1 MRRIGLLI
9 SLLVAVLA
17 MSACESES
25 NVQTAAHHDQK
36 AIKQSMIKSLGSKK
50 KQDFQTLSN
59 DMQLAVVFS
68 SMVDVSETFDY
79 GIGNPEYFIRSSM
92 TEEEADIAKKNLE
105 SIKLENGRLKKQNR
119 EAFAMLQKT
128 RNQEKSR
135 NENQQLKDNRD
146 TFFEITGSMIA
157 LINQVTPKNAKQTR
171 KQLDQLKKQ
180 YTKYNAESISLMNGI
195 VKKQGAD
202 KESFE
207 RHLEALL
214 QKQSEQTVLSE
225 GY

>member
-25 NVQTAAHHDQK
+25 NVQNAAQHDQK
-36 AIKQSMIKSLGSKK
+36 TIKQSMIKSLGSKK

-68 SMVDVSETFDY
+68 SMVHVSETFDY

-105 SIKLENGRLKKQNR
+105 SIKLENGRLKKQNS
-119 EAFAMLQKT
+119 EAFAMLQKPAIKK
-128 RNQEKSR
+128 RAAMRISSLKSI
-135 NENQQLKDNRD
+135 E
-146 TFFEITGSMIA
+146 
-157 LINQVTPKNAKQTR
+157 TPFLRLPA
-171 KQLDQLKKQ
+171 
-180 YTKYNAESISLMNGI
+180 A
-195 VKKQGAD
+195 
-202 KESFE
+202 
-207 RHLEALL
+207 
-214 QKQSEQTVLSE
+214 
-225 GY
+225 